1 MEHLILFAKAA
12 RPGLVKTRLVPPLTP
27 EQALDLHRA
36 FVDDQ
41 IRFVAACCRRDRSGA
56 LAVDDLAEAR
66 PEAAAAAALGLEV
79 LPQGDGDLGERMVR
93 TFAAAFA
100 KGAHAAAILGAD
112 APTLPA
118 ERIEELFERLEAG
131 ADAVIVP
138 ALDGGYVAIGLSGR
152 HPELF
157 ADVEWGTGTVA
168 LSTRVRAKVAGL
180 RLEETRPWHD
190 VDLPADLDR
199 LAAEIARDPLRAP
212 ATARALARLPRPR

>member
-12 RPGLVKTRLVPPLTP
+12 SVGLVKTRLVPPLTP

-41 IRFVAACCRRDRSGA
+41 VRFVAACCRRGRAGVFC
-56 LAVDDLAEAR
+56 VDDLGRAR
-66 PEAAAAAALGLEV
+66 PEAALAGSLGLEV
-79 LPQGDGDLGERMVR
+79 ALQGDGDLGERMVR
-93 TFAAAFA
+93 AFA
-100 KGAHAAAILGAD
+100 GAFARGAGAAAILGAD
-112 APTLPA
+112 APTVPA

-138 ALDGGYVAIGLSGR
+138 ALDGGYVAIGLRGR

-199 LAAEIARDPLRAP
+199 LAEEIARDPLRAP
-212 ATARALARLPRPR
+212 ATARALARLPRSR